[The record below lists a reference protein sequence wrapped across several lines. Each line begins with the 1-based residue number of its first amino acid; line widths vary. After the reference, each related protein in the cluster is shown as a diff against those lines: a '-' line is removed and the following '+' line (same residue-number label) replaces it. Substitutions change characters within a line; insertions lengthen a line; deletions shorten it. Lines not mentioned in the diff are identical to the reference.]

1 MKSVQTIAASLVML
15 SASTVYANDYNS
27 GYYITDVD
35 VYKYGERATM
45 VPEQPQMPEL
55 LADHVLVGIGAR
67 AGKTTV
73 TTITLWYRQILGNGE
88 FGPLESTNYGS
99 KPSHELECQYVN
111 TQDKIAITGMEW
123 RINGSDDIA
132 ALRVS
137 YRKFDS
143 QGNLGTRIYYGTGV
157 KSNDQSKTCYDPGSG
172 GIEVSYFPPASGNT
186 SVVTGVGLVNHNENM
201 DSMWLYRGTYINR

>member
-1 MKSVQTIAASLVML
+1 MKNKHILPVAALILSPLVQ
-15 SASTVYANDYNS
+15 ANNS

-45 VPEQPQMPEL
+45 VPEQNPIPMLIP
-55 LADHVLVGIGAR
+55 DHVLVGIGAR
-67 AGKTTV
+67 AGNTTV
-73 TTITLWYRQILGNGE
+73 TTVTLWYRQILGNGE
-88 FGPLESTNYGS
+88 FSPIYSKNYGS

-111 TQDKIAITGMEW
+111 TSDNIAITGMEW

-143 QGNLGTRIYYGTGV
+143 QGNLGSEIFYGTGV
-157 KSNDQSKTCYDPGSG
+157 KSTNQSKTCYDPGSG
-172 GIEVSYFPPASGNT
+172 GIEVSYFPPASGNN

-201 DSMWLYRGTYINR
+201 DSMWLYRGNYVNR